1 MSVRRNTAAAT
12 AVVLLLTGAV
22 GCAGAGKGVKQGAE
36 RSAAQVLTAAYE
48 KTSEAK
54 SAKVAMTVSM
64 PAGMKD
70 GGDMKMSGVMGWD
83 PAVMDLTMESSAL
96 AKAPGAPERV
106 RMIMRDNIMYLDMG
120 DMGAEAPAELAGKR
134 WMKMDLTAMAE
145 ASGDAALRKQMS
157 SGLENMNQ
165 DPAQQL
171 AMLLD
176 SPNLKHVGSEK
187 IGGEQAEH
195 YKGTLTV
202 KEMLEANDSGV
213 LDPKKRAE
221 VLQQAE
227 KAGIKGYDTDVWVNG
242 DDLPARMDIGMD
254 APQGKVRM
262 SMTFSDYGAK
272 VVVKAPPAN
281 QTFDLAQMFKEIAKG
296 VGESS
301 GDPELDKELS
311 DLESEID
318 VSGLEPAPAV

>member
-1 MSVRRNTAAAT
+1 MNVRRNTAGAT
-12 AVVLLLTGAV
+12 VVVLLLTGAV

-54 SAKVAMTVSM
+54 SAKVTMTVSM
-64 PAGMKD
+64 PAAMKG
-70 GGDMKMSGVMGWD
+70 GGDMKMSGTMGWD

-96 AKAPGAPERV
+96 AQAPGAPERV

-120 DMGAEAPAELAGKR
+120 DKAPAELDGKR

-145 ASGDAALRKQMS
+145 ATGDAALRKQMS

-202 KEMLEANDSGV
+202 KEMLEANDSLDV

-221 VLQQAE
+221 VLKQAE

-254 APQGKVRM
+254 APQGKIRM

-272 VVVKAPPAN
+272 AVVKAPPVD

-296 VGESS
+296 VGESG
-301 GDPELDKELS
+301 GDPALDKELS
-311 DLESEID
+311 DIESEID

>member
-1 MSVRRNTAAAT
+1 MNVRRNTAAAT
-12 AVVLLLTGAV
+12 VVVLILTGAV

-54 SAKVAMTVSM
+54 SAKVTMTVSM
-64 PAGMKD
+64 PTAMKG
-70 GGDMKMSGVMGWD
+70 GGDMKMSGIMGWD

-96 AKAPGAPERV
+96 AQAPGAPERV

-120 DMGAEAPAELAGKR
+120 DKAPAELDGKR

-145 ASGDAALRKQMS
+145 ATGNPALRKQMS

-202 KEMLEANDSGV
+202 KEMLEANDSLGV

-221 VLQQAE
+221 VLKQAE

-272 VVVKAPPAN
+272 AVVKAPPAD

-296 VGESS
+296 VGESG
-301 GDPELDKELS
+301 GDPALDKELS

>member
-12 AVVLLLTGAV
+12 AVVLLLAGAV

-64 PAGMKD
+64 PAGMKG

-120 DMGAEAPAELAGKR
+120 DMGADAPAELAGKR
-134 WMKMDLTAMAE
+134 WMKMDLTAMAK

-157 SGLENMNQ
+157 SGMENMNQ

-187 IGGEQAEH
+187 IGGEQTEH

-221 VLQQAE
+221 VLKQAE

-254 APQGKVRM
+254 APEGKVRM

-272 VVVKAPPAN
+272 AVVKAPPAN
-281 QTFDLAQMFKEIAKG
+281 QTFDLSQMFKEIAKG
-296 VGESS
+296 LGESS
-301 GDPELDKELS
+301 GDPALDKELS
-311 DLESEID
+311 DIGSQID
-318 VSGLEPAPAV
+318 TSGL

>member
-1 MSVRRNTAAAT
+1 MNVRRNTAGAT
-12 AVVLLLTGAV
+12 VVVLLLTGAV
-22 GCAGAGKGVKQGAE
+22 GCAGAGKGVKHGAE

-54 SAKVAMTVSM
+54 SAKVTMTVSM
-64 PAGMKD
+64 PAATKG
-70 GGDMKMSGVMGWD
+70 GGDMKMSGTMGWD

-96 AKAPGAPERV
+96 AQAPGAPERV

-120 DMGAEAPAELAGKR
+120 DKAPAELDGKR

-145 ASGDAALRKQMS
+145 ATGDAALRKQMS

-202 KEMLEANDSGV
+202 KEMLEANDSLDV

-221 VLQQAE
+221 VLKQAE

-254 APQGKVRM
+254 APQGKIRM

-272 VVVKAPPAN
+272 AVVKAPPAD

-296 VGESS
+296 VGESG
-301 GDPELDKELS
+301 GDPALDKELS
-311 DLESEID
+311 DIESEID